1 MELIIKRFD
10 ELTLRELH
18 EIYKLRVSVFVVE
31 QKCPYQEIDDT
42 DLVSYHMYYKDKDGI
57 QAYLR
62 VIPANVTMDD
72 VSIGRVISIKRRYG
86 LGSKLLKAGKE
97 LAIEKFNAKKIS
109 LEAQVYAKHFY
120 ELQGFKQVSNEF
132 LEDDIPHIKMTWEE

>member
-1 MELIIKRFD
+1 MINFKKSTGKIGKVKKDYGINLETVINKNL
-10 ELTLRELH
+10 
-18 EIYKLRVSVFVVE
+18 
-31 QKCPYQEIDDT
+31 EIDDT

-72 VSIGRVISIKRRYG
+72 VSIGRVISIKRRSG